1 MKFRKCPNCGGEIE
15 KGTFR
20 SRGGNFFLP
29 EGEKTPLWFTEKSMA
44 KRNAIYLPPYFYE
57 TLSITV
63 EWPEAYACR
72 NCKIVIFPYE

>member
-1 MKFRKCPNCGGEIE
+1 MKFQKCPNYGGEIE

-29 EGEKTPLWFTEKSMA
+29 EGEKTPIWYTEKSMK
-44 KRNAIYLPPYFYE
+44 KRNAIYLPPYF
-57 TLSITV
+57 LSSPPIQ
-63 EWPEAYACR
+63 WPEAYVCR